1 MNRPT
6 DLRTILDAT
15 ANQILAV
22 VAPDTARLVRAYV
35 SLDEQADTAATDGVR
50 IWLPPVFEGVDVAHD
65 TSVAVGLLVHEL
77 GHFLQ
82 PLKAL
87 EEAEQQTSA
96 PHWLGNIVA
105 DIQLEAMMA
114 GLFPPLADTLKAVR
128 ATVKQARLAEY
139 TTSILRGRSLAEIA
153 CSVALAG
160 RFGKPEAPFDDDRH
174 SAPDGVWRVL
184 DRVGAKV
191 LADRAKAFA
200 WRLSEALCLAPNE
213 IAAHIAQIMADYP
226 ELRQAAE
233 TFPAPG
239 GGVSVI
245 GAAGRAAQAEAAG
258 NTGDHDPLP
267 VEPVAS
273 VQTVRGR
280 VRPEA
285 QQAARGL
292 RMHFQAVRSATEIA
306 APGRLDRRAAA
317 LGELIPLRM
326 TLPGKE
332 RPRPKVL
339 ICLDKSG
346 SMKGAKFV
354 LAQTAA
360 QAVALAVQEA
370 NGEVV
375 GVLFDDSAQVADTG
389 DAALLFSEPDSLSY
403 GGTAFEFLADAWRRW
418 PAHAILLVTDG
429 DGSIPLALPGDKAR
443 TSAILIPPDCDPGAM
458 SQIAARV
465 VTLGDLR
472 GLANVL
478 TMLLPRTQVV

>member
-1 MNRPT
+1 MNDTLDIRA
-6 DLRTILDAT
+6 ILDAT

-50 IWLPPVFEGVDVAHD
+50 IWVPPTFEGVDVAHD
-65 TSVAVGLLVHEL
+65 TPVAVGLLVHEL

-87 EEAEQQTSA
+87 EEAEQETAA

-105 DIQLEAMMA
+105 DVQLEAMMA
-114 GLFPPLADTLKAVR
+114 GLFPPLANTLVAVR
-128 ATVKQARLAEY
+128 TAVKTARLSEY
-139 TTSILRGRSLAEIA
+139 TRAILQGRNLADVA

-160 RFGKPEAPFDDDRH
+160 RFCRPAASFDDSGESGSPLWGTLNRH
-174 SAPDGVWRVL
+174 GDPALTIRML
-184 DRVGAKV
+184 
-191 LADRAKAFA
+191 AFA
-200 WRLSEALCLAPNE
+200 WRLSEAQSLAPDE
-213 IAAHIAQIMADYP
+213 LPDHVRQIMTEFP
-226 ELRQAAE
+226 ELRQA
-233 TFPAPG
+233 PARHAIPG
-239 GGVSVI
+239 GGLTVV
-245 GAAGRAAQAEAAG
+245 GPAGRAAQAEAAA
-258 NTGDHDPLP
+258 NTGAHPP
-267 VEPVAS
+267 ATPEPV
-273 VQTVRGR
+273 VVVRVGR
-280 VRPEA
+280 SRPRPEA

-292 RMHFQAVRSATEIA
+292 RMHFQVARSATEIV
-306 APGRLDRRAAA
+306 APDRLDRRAAA
-317 LGELIPLRM
+317 LGEVVPLRM
-326 TLPGKE
+326 ALPGKE
-332 RPRPKVL
+332 RPRPKVA

-360 QAVALAVQEA
+360 QAVALAVREA

-375 GVLFDDSAQVADTG
+375 GILFDDSAQVADTG
-389 DAALLFSEPDSLSY
+389 DAALLFSEPDALSY

-418 PAHAILLVTDG
+418 PTHVILLVTDG

-472 GLANVL
+472 GLADVL
-478 TMLLPRTQVV
+478 ALLTPRT